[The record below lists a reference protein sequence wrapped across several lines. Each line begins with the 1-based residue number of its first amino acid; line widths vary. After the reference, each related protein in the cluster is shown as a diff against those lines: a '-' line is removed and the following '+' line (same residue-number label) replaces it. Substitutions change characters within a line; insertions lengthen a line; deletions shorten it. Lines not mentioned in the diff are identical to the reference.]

1 MSGAGG
7 GRSGGGG
14 GTDGDRSFSG
24 LASKST
30 TTAASAA
37 AGLAISA
44 ASVLLG
50 AVATW
55 RIVLWRARTRLQ
67 NTVKRVQGLLPIEG
81 PLVRNSTFARWA
93 TLACARKGFTVCRI
107 ASVPRAERLT
117 LDCFCLLFRCRALDR
132 PRQPERDGGG
142 DR

>member
-1 MSGAGG
+1 MSGAG

-14 GTDGDRSFSG
+14 GTGRDRSYSG
-24 LASKST
+24 LATKST
-30 TTAASAA
+30 TTTATSAA

-93 TLACARKGFTVCRI
+93 ARACARKGFTACCI

-117 LDCFCLLFRCRALDR
+117 L
-132 PRQPERDGGG
+132 
-142 DR
+142 